1 MKLKLP
7 ITLVAVD
14 CVTPLETLKSIRY
27 TLRSVEFEEVVLVTD
42 NIAHLAVRSY
52 ANEIPIR
59 TIYAQQ
65 GGRLDYEDFIL
76 RKLHTCFHT
85 SHCLFQEWD
94 AAVVNPAAWN
104 SSWIEFD
111 WSGAPWIFPEDS
123 QPGYPPTTAE
133 NCVGNGGFS
142 LRSRRLCEAVSQ
154 LIPEGDP
161 SIALSDVYVC
171 RTRRKELE
179 DAGMK
184 FAPFAEAWKFSCE
197 NRIYAG
203 EFGFHGKNTIALNG
217 WKWDSR

>member
-27 TLRSVEFEEVVLVTD
+27 TLRAVEFEDVVLVTD
-42 NIAHLAVRSY
+42 YQRHGMESFLS
-52 ANEIPIR
+52 IPTVIDC
-59 TIYAQQ
+59 QQ

-76 RKLHTCFHT
+76 RKLHTCFQT

-94 AAVVNPAAWN
+94 SAAINPAAWT
-104 SSWIEFD
+104 SSWLEFD
-111 WSGAPWIFPEDS
+111 WAGAPWSYPADCE
-123 QPGYPPTTAE
+123 QGYPPCTAE
-133 NCVGNGGFS
+133 NCVGGGGFS

-154 LIPEGDP
+154 LIPEGEPP
-161 SIALSDVYVC
+161 SIALSDVYIC

-179 DAGMK
+179 DLGIK